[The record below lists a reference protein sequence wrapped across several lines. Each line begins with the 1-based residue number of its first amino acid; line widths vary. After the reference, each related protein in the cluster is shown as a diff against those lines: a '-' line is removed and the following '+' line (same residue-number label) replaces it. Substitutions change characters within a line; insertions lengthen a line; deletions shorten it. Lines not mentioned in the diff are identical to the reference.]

1 MRSRAWI
8 WLFSS
13 KEKTHGVVR
22 RVHVDA
28 HHVVELLDKAGIAR
42 KLEAPDLMRLE
53 SVLAPDPPDAHMVD
67 AQGLAHQATGPVR
80 RFLGRRIFARGLL
93 DDVLLHLAGDLAG
106 SAGAGPV
113 TLDSIESIRFVAPH
127 PEARRVPGDTYG
139 GSDPTTRFSPEGGQ
153 DNLGSL
159 HLPPGQS
166 PRPHPRLENPSIT
179 PSQSQLLGRCSH
191 GHQYTH

>member
-1 MRSRAWI
+1 MP
-8 WLFSS
+8 
-13 KEKTHGVVR
+13 
-22 RVHVDA
+22 
-28 HHVVELLDKAGIAR
+28 
-42 KLEAPDLMRLE
+42 AP
-53 SVLAPDPPDAHMVD
+53 AA
-67 AQGLAHQATGPVR
+67 A
-80 RFLGRRIFARGLL
+80 
-93 DDVLLHLAGDLAG
+93 
-106 SAGAGPV
+106 V
-113 TLDSIESIRFVAPH
+113 TLGMKAVTHPVPASPIRIPCSHHAEVVP

>member
-1 MRSRAWI
+1 MGRYQRRS
-8 WLFSS
+8 
-13 KEKTHGVVR
+13 EE
-22 RVHVDA
+22 VDA
-28 HHVVELLDKAGIAR
+28 MMVEAYVSGVSQR
-42 KLEAPDLMRLE
+42 KMGDVTEALM
-53 SVLAPDPPDAHMVD
+53 
-67 AQGLAHQATGPVR
+67 G

-113 TLDSIESIRFVAPH
+113 TLDSIESIRLVAPH